1 MLPGAASTSLLC
13 LPLQSTTKSKG
24 PSLAPHKERTLT
36 VSSQCCVVA
45 STSKDVWMQTP
56 AAVAC
61 SKRTGG
67 RGGGGGGGVRAVDG
81 ERQNVHGSNCSS
93 TREQRRPV
101 HPNAIRALA
110 QNVIV
115 QVKDAT
121 VIDSPAIQ
129 TLHFGAQLQYVSERA
144 DVRENGE
151 ACGHDI
157 GAVHTACAQPAGGAH
172 QPVGCSSR
180 PLPSGCATANFSGK
194 QTVKFGR

>member
-1 MLPGAASTSLLC
+1 MRQRWEGEGQGSGDAYTAQTAPVFPCRSTN
-13 LPLQSTTKSKG
+13 
-24 PSLAPHKERTLT
+24 LAERVL
-36 VSSQCCVVA
+36 
-45 STSKDVWMQTP
+45 
-56 AAVAC
+56 
-61 SKRTGG
+61 
-67 RGGGGGGGVRAVDG
+67 AVDRRRG
-81 ERQNVHGSNCSS
+81 HGRDLLYRDLATRLCVHA
-93 TREQRRPV
+93 RDYD
-101 HPNAIRALA
+101 AIRALA